1 MKNMNQMMK
10 QVQKMQA
17 EMARAQAELK
27 ERTLEASAGGGVVKV
42 IANGHKEI
50 VSISINP
57 EVIDP
62 DDVEM
67 LEDLVLTA
75 INDVL
80 AQIDE
85 LSTEEMSKYTGGLNI
100 PGLF

>member
-1 MKNMNQMMK
+1 MNQMMK